1 MNSPAETPRAPAP
14 RPVVSSESVAR
25 LPRWP
30 LWLLCAAY
38 VLPGFVGRDPWT
50 GDGQTFGVAWQIAQG
65 HSAWLEPTLW
75 GHAVS
80 GGWIAYWLGALALK
94 AFAGWF
100 GAPAATR
107 LPFMLLLAACLG
119 QVWHAAY
126 QLALR
131 DEAQPVQPA
140 FGEPI
145 ARKDYA
151 RAMADGALLSL
162 LACLGLLV
170 RGHETTPALV
180 QLAGIGSL
188 LLGLALLPRRAV
200 RASAALGLGLLALAF
215 GGAPWLALFAALLVA
230 VLLPLPA
237 LRGARTA
244 PALALIPCIA
254 VCAAVL
260 WHLHGATAA
269 RLPTLASA
277 QHLLGVLAWFLWP
290 AWPLTCW
297 AVWRWRASLGAWHV
311 LAPLALGLLCLFSA
325 FLSSSGSAPLLLVL
339 PAAAVLGSL
348 ALPVM
353 RRGSLAAL
361 DWFALMFFS
370 LLAFVVWLL
379 WIALQTGEPAHPA
392 ANIAR
397 LAPGYHAHLRPIPV
411 LLALLATGAWAAV
424 AAWRAG
430 RHRHPIW
437 KGMVLSAG
445 GVTLVWVLMGTLWL
459 PVLDYASS
467 YRPLGEQVGQAL
479 REHGAGPAPR
489 VQTLGLNP
497 SQQGLLGYWS
507 GAHFVPGAW
516 PESWRTPYVLT
527 LTRGDGLPWP
537 VHGKLLWSGHRPG
550 ENDELLRLWRRD
562 DPRR

>member
-1 MNSPAETPRAPAP
+1 MNSRAETSRAPAP

-30 LWLLCAAY
+30 LWLLCVAY
-38 VLPGFVGRDPWT
+38 VLPGYLGRDPWT

-65 HSAWLEPTLW
+65 HSGWLQPTLW
-75 GHAVS
+75 GHSVG
-80 GGWIAYWLGALALK
+80 GGWLAYWLGALALK
-94 AFAGWF
+94 AFAGWL
-100 GAPAATR
+100 GAPTASR
-107 LPFMLLLAACLG
+107 LPFMLLLAACLAE
-119 QVWHAAY
+119 VWHAAY

-140 FGEPI
+140 FGEAI
-145 ARKDYA
+145 VRKDYA

-180 QLAGIGSL
+180 QLAGAGSV
-188 LLGLALLPRRAV
+188 LLGLALLPRRRL
-200 RASAALGLGLLALAF
+200 RACLALA
-215 GGAPWLALFAALLVA
+215 GGLLGLALCGAPWLALFAALLVA
-230 VLLPLPA
+230 ALLPAPT
-237 LRGARTA
+237 LRGSRAAAAGTLVLCMA
-244 PALALIPCIA
+244 ACG
-254 VCAAVL
+254 AVL
-260 WHLHGATAA
+260 WHVHGATEA
-269 RLPTLASA
+269 RIPTLRSA

-290 AWPLTCW
+290 AWPLAGW
-297 AVWRWRASLGAWHV
+297 AIWRWRASLGAWHV
-311 LAPLALGLLCLFSA
+311 LAPVALGTLCLFSA

-339 PAAAVLGSL
+339 PAAAVLTSL

-379 WIALQTGEPAHPA
+379 WIALLTGEPAHPA

-397 LAPGYHAHLRPIPV
+397 LAPGFHARLQPLPT
-411 LLALLATGAWAAV
+411 LLALLATAAWAGV

-445 GVTLVWVLMGTLWL
+445 GVTLVWALVGTLWL

-467 YRPLGEQVGQAL
+467 YRNLGEQVRLAL

-507 GAHFVPGAW
+507 DARFVPGAW
-516 PESWRTPYVLT
+516 PQSWRAPYVLT
-527 LTRGDGLPWP
+527 LTRGDYLPWP
-537 VHGKLLWSGHRPG
+537 VRGQVLWSGHRPG

-562 DPRR
+562 DAQR